1 MTNFANVR
9 NRIPEYR
16 RWFRE
21 FKEHSVV
28 DFEWYPYE
36 TVGGLNRI
44 APIIPEAID
53 HLFDGNRDIAD
64 IGAADGAMA
73 YFLETLG
80 NRCDI
85 YDYAPTN
92 FNQLNG
98 AYYLKEHLKSKVNI
112 YSIDL
117 DSQFKVEKKYD
128 LILLLGI
135 FYHLK
140 NPYYVLEFLARQA
153 QYLCFSTRITKTPY
167 KGGPDISS
175 LPLAY
180 LVAPDECNNDAT
192 NYWIFTE
199 SGLKRIF
206 DRAGWKVLSFQLTG
220 DTANSNPQEED
231 HRGEAWAV
239 LESKVIAR

>member
-1 MTNFANVR
+1 MTNFAKVR
-9 NRIPEYR
+9 SRIPEFR
-16 RWFRE
+16 RWLRE

-44 APIIPEAID
+44 SPIIPEAID

-73 YFLETLG
+73 FFLETLG

-92 FNQLNG
+92 FNHLKG
-98 AYYLKEHLKSKVNI
+98 ANYLKGHLSSKVNI

-117 DSQFKVEKKYD
+117 DSQFKLEKKYD

-140 NPYYVLEFLARQA
+140 NPYYVLEFLAHQA

-167 KGGPDISS
+167 RGGPDISS
-175 LPLAY
+175 LPLSY
-180 LVAPDECNNDAT
+180 LVGPAECNNDAT

-199 SGLKRIF
+199 AGLKRIF
-206 DRAGWKVLSFQLTG
+206 DRTGWNVMSFQLVG
-220 DTANSNPQEED
+220 DTEESNPQEED

-239 LESKVIAR
+239 LESKVITR